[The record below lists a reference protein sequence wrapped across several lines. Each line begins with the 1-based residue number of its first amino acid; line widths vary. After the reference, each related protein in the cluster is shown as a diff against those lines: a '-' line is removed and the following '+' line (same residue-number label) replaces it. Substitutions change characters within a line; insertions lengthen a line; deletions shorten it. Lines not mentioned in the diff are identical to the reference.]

1 MNNTPNEILYEMIS
15 KFKQLDRVDQGRA
28 IARIDYL
35 LENEKYHM
43 KMNILYSGLQAWKRG
58 CGMIKQRMARGTLL
72 NRLRELEESQK
83 NKQAI
88 PVLFA
93 DVEEN
98 GRLWVGKNI
107 SDKHYFENMFDVEA
121 YMTALPGFTEQT
133 KVLIDDLLCWPE
145 GLYLPSDPILYFMD
159 SEKRSDFVRVNTDPE
174 KRLALYIALIKHVLE
189 TAETK
194 SALPGFDTPALKDL
208 IENMDSMNIEQ
219 LVERYKD
226 SKWFNGTIKI

>member
-1 MNNTPNEILYEMIS
+1 
-15 KFKQLDRVDQGRA
+15 
-28 IARIDYL
+28 
-35 LENEKYHM
+35 
-43 KMNILYSGLQAWKRG
+43 
-58 CGMIKQRMARGTLL
+58 MIKQRMARGTLL

-93 DVEEN
+93 DAEED

-107 SDKHYFENMFDVEA
+107 SDKHYFENMFDGEA

-133 KVLIDDLLCWPE
+133 KVLINDLLCWPE
-145 GLYLPSDPILYFMD
+145 GLYLPSDPILYFTD

-174 KRLALYIALIKHVLE
+174 ERLALYIALIKHVLE

-208 IENMDSMNIEQ
+208 IKNMDSMNIEQ

-226 SKWFNGTIKI
+226 SKWFNGTIRI

>member
-1 MNNTPNEILYEMIS
+1 
-15 KFKQLDRVDQGRA
+15 
-28 IARIDYL
+28 
-35 LENEKYHM
+35 
-43 KMNILYSGLQAWKRG
+43 
-58 CGMIKQRMARGTLL
+58 MIKQRMARGTLL

-107 SDKHYFENMFDVEA
+107 SDKHYFENMFDVKA
-121 YMTALPGFTEQT
+121 YMTALSGFTEQT

>member
-1 MNNTPNEILYEMIS
+1 
-15 KFKQLDRVDQGRA
+15 
-28 IARIDYL
+28 
-35 LENEKYHM
+35 
-43 KMNILYSGLQAWKRG
+43 
-58 CGMIKQRMARGTLL
+58 MIKQRMARGTLL

-88 PVLFA
+88 PALFA
-93 DVEEN
+93 EVEEN

-145 GLYLPSDPILYFMD
+145 GLYLPSDPILYFTD
-159 SEKRSDFVRVNTDPE
+159 SEKRSDFVCVNTDPE
-174 KRLALYIALIKHVLE
+174 KRLTLYIALIKHVLE

-194 SALPGFDTPALKDL
+194 SALPGFDTPTLKDL

>member
-1 MNNTPNEILYEMIS
+1 
-15 KFKQLDRVDQGRA
+15 
-28 IARIDYL
+28 
-35 LENEKYHM
+35 
-43 KMNILYSGLQAWKRG
+43 
-58 CGMIKQRMARGTLL
+58 MIKQRIARGTLL

-189 TAETK
+189 
-194 SALPGFDTPALKDL
+194 PLKQ
-208 IENMDSMNIEQ
+208 NQHFPDSIPPH
-219 LVERYKD
+219 
-226 SKWFNGTIKI
+226 

>member
-1 MNNTPNEILYEMIS
+1 
-15 KFKQLDRVDQGRA
+15 
-28 IARIDYL
+28 
-35 LENEKYHM
+35 
-43 KMNILYSGLQAWKRG
+43 
-58 CGMIKQRMARGTLL
+58 MIKQRMARGTLL

-93 DVEEN
+93 DVEED
-98 GRLWVGKNI
+98 GRLWVGKNTN
-107 SDKHYFENMFDVEA
+107 DKHYFENMFDGEA
-121 YMTALPGFTEQT
+121 YMTTLPGVTKQT
-133 KVLIDDLLCWPE
+133 KVFIDDMFCGSD
-145 GLYLPSDPILYFMD
+145 GLYLPADPILYFTD
-159 SEKRSDFVRVNTDPE
+159 SAKRSDFIRVNSDPE
-174 KRLALYIALIKHVLE
+174 KWLALYVALIKHILE

-226 SKWFNGTIKI
+226 QKWFNGTKMI

>member
-1 MNNTPNEILYEMIS
+1 
-15 KFKQLDRVDQGRA
+15 
-28 IARIDYL
+28 
-35 LENEKYHM
+35 
-43 KMNILYSGLQAWKRG
+43 
-58 CGMIKQRMARGTLL
+58 MIKQRMARGTLL

-83 NKQAI
+83 NKQSI

-145 GLYLPSDPILYFMD
+145 GLYLPSDPILYFTD
-159 SEKRSDFVRVNTDPE
+159 TEKRSDFVRVNTDPE
-174 KRLALYIALIKHVLE
+174 KRLALYVALIKHILE
-189 TAETK
+189 TAETENVTAPLFTRVYLDK
-194 SALPGFDTPALKDL
+194 GIEQDKELPGFDTPALKDL

-219 LVERYKD
+219 LVEHYKD
-226 SKWFNGTIKI
+226 QKWFDRTIKI

>member
-1 MNNTPNEILYEMIS
+1 
-15 KFKQLDRVDQGRA
+15 
-28 IARIDYL
+28 
-35 LENEKYHM
+35 
-43 KMNILYSGLQAWKRG
+43 
-58 CGMIKQRMARGTLL
+58 MARP
-72 NRLRELEESQK
+72 R
-83 NKQAI
+83 I
-88 PVLFA
+88 IIA
-93 DVEEN
+93 DTDVNYILSLQLKFVEEFFEKIDLEIITDRN
-98 GRLWVGKNI
+98 
-107 SDKHYFENMFDVEA
+107 YFENMFDGEA

-145 GLYLPSDPILYFMD
+145 GLYLPSDPILYFTD

>member
-1 MNNTPNEILYEMIS
+1 
-15 KFKQLDRVDQGRA
+15 
-28 IARIDYL
+28 
-35 LENEKYHM
+35 
-43 KMNILYSGLQAWKRG
+43 
-58 CGMIKQRMARGTLL
+58 MIKQRMARDTLL

-145 GLYLPSDPILYFMD
+145 GLYLPSDPILYFTD
-159 SEKRSDFVRVNTDPE
+159 SEKRSDFVCVNTDPE

>member
-1 MNNTPNEILYEMIS
+1 
-15 KFKQLDRVDQGRA
+15 
-28 IARIDYL
+28 
-35 LENEKYHM
+35 
-43 KMNILYSGLQAWKRG
+43 
-58 CGMIKQRMARGTLL
+58 MIKQRMARGTLL

-93 DVEEN
+93 DVEED

-107 SDKHYFENMFDVEA
+107 SDRHYFENMFDGEA

-145 GLYLPSDPILYFMD
+145 GLYLPSNPILYFTD
-159 SEKRSDFVRVNTDPE
+159 SEKRSDFVRVNTNPE

-189 TAETK
+189 TATTENL
-194 SALPGFDTPALKDL
+194 SELPGFDTPALKDL

-226 SKWFNGTIKI
+226 QKWFNGTKMI